1 MVKIISRYSAG
12 ILLIIVVL
20 ALTGCTSEAGNE
32 DAKSMINKTLIGHNM
47 TYYSIAGQPMNYTI
61 TSEDIVSIDPATY
74 KEANAWKVRVGT
86 SLSWDLTMS
95 ADGTQILD
103 VDQLFMT

>member
-1 MVKIISRYSAG
+1 MSQKMRYMTG
-12 ILLIIVVL
+12 IFLILLAML
-20 ALTGCTSEAGNE
+20 ATAGCTSAAEGE
-32 DAKSMINKTLIGHNM
+32 DAKSTINKTLVGHNL

-74 KEANAWKVRVGT
+74 KNSSAWKVRVGQ

-95 ADGTQILD
+95 SDGTEILD
-103 VDQLFMT
+103 VDQLFRT